1 MIGQTISHY
10 LVLEK
15 LGGGGMGIVYKA
27 EDTRLQRFVALKFL
41 PDDVAHDRQSLER
54 FRREARAASALSH
67 PNICTIFEIDEVD
80 GRAFI
85 AMELL
90 EGRTLRSMIA
100 GKPLELETLLDL
112 GIQIANALDAAHAK
126 GIVHRDIKTANIF
139 VTQSGHAKILDF
151 GLAKVVPVKSF
162 DADWKQATM
171 SMEEHLTSPGAA
183 VGTIAYMS
191 PEQVRGKEL
200 DARSDLFSFGSVLYE
215 MCTGTLPFIG
225 DTSGVVF
232 DGILNRTPTEPVRL
246 NPAVPQKLEEII
258 SKALEKDR
266 ETRCQTAAELR
277 ADLKRLK
284 RDTESGRTG
293 SQQLS
298 VPPVIP
304 PTPHAFRRK
313 WPLVLGGIVALA
325 LAAGAGAWFALREAA
340 TPRTASQ
347 LPNTYRLT
355 TNPTDNPISGSA
367 ISPDG
372 KYLAYSDHTG
382 TYLRLLSTGEIHTLL
397 PQITSAEH
405 FSWFPD
411 STELLASWETTNHR
425 FGLWAFSILG
435 GTPRQLTE
443 EGFAASVSPDGSK
456 IVFLKSAHFG
466 ENGGEIW
473 VMDANGANQRK
484 VISISPQQEVFH
496 SPGWSPDGRRIVYGV
511 YQPFVSEGSINSCAL
526 DGSDVK
532 VLLSDPN
539 VRYGLK
545 WLADGRLLFARGE
558 PTPSEINPNFATSN
572 PNNTNNTNLWFVHVE
587 NGAVRGTPTRV
598 TNGYGFVDQPSV
610 TSDGKHLVFS
620 RAKPEADVYV
630 AEFFSGKL
638 QISTPRRLTLDDA
651 DDYPFDWTA
660 DSKAVLFTSNRT
672 GISNVFRQRIDQVS
686 AEMVV
691 SGSGEKSVSRLNPD
705 GTQVLYLVQS
715 HPGNL
720 AAMVRMMRAPING
733 GPPQQ
738 VLELPYLTNYQCSRA
753 PATVCMLAQ
762 TKPNQFLLL
771 RFDPETGSTQPFAN
785 FEASPVWN
793 WSLSSDGKLFA
804 AVKYSTGRSTVQLL
818 PISGGPRREIIVKE
832 WNAISSIDWAADSR
846 GLFISSN
853 PTGHL
858 PTLFYLD
865 LTGNAHPLWSMK
877 RLFWESWAI
886 PSRDGKHL
894 AISAPTVESNV
905 WNVDN
910 F

>member
-10 LVLEK
+10 RVLEK
-15 LGGGGMGIVYKA
+15 LGGGGMGVVYKA
-27 EDTRLQRFVALKFL
+27 EDTRLHRFVALKFL
-41 PDDVAHDRQSLER
+41 PEEVAHDALSLER

-67 PNICTIFEIDEVD
+67 PNICTIFEIDEVE

-90 EGRTLRSMIA
+90 EGRTLKSMIA
-100 GKPLELETLLDL
+100 GKPLELETVLDL
-112 GIQIANALDAAHAK
+112 GIQIANALESAHAK

-151 GLAKVVPVKSF
+151 GLAKVVSVINLN
-162 DADWKQATM
+162 ADSKQATM

-183 VGTIAYMS
+183 VGTVAYMS

-200 DARSDLFSFGSVLYE
+200 DARTDLFSFGAVLYE
-215 MCTGTLPFIG
+215 MCTGAIPFLG
-225 DTSGVVF
+225 DTSGVIF
-232 DGILNRTPTEPVRL
+232 DGILNRSPTEPVRL
-246 NPAVPQKLEEII
+246 NPAVPRKLEEII

-284 RDTESGRTG
+284 RDIESGRTG
-293 SQQLS
+293 TQQLS
-298 VPPVIP
+298 APPAIP
-304 PTPHAFRRK
+304 STPHGFRRK
-313 WPLVLGGIVALA
+313 WLLGVGGMITLA
-325 LAAGAGAWFALREAA
+325 LAVGAGAWLALREAA
-340 TPRTASQ
+340 TPSTAPQ

-372 KYLAYSDHTG
+372 KYLAYSDNTG

-411 STELLASWETTNHR
+411 STELLASWETTNHQL
-425 FGLWAFSILG
+425 GLWAFSILG
-435 GTPRQLTE
+435 GTPRQLSE

-473 VMDANGANQRK
+473 VMDANGGNQRK
-484 VISISPQQEVFH
+484 VIGVSAQQEVFH
-496 SPGWSPDGRRIVYGV
+496 SPSWSPDGRRIVYGV
-511 YQPFVSEGSINSCAL
+511 YQPFVSKGSINTCAL

-532 VLLSDPN
+532 VLFSDPN
-539 VRYGLK
+539 LRYGLR

-558 PTPSEINPNFATSN
+558 PSPSEINPNFATSN
-572 PNNTNNTNLWFVHVE
+572 PNDTSNTNLWFVHVE
-587 NGAVRGTPTRV
+587 NGAVRGTPTRI

-610 TSDGKHLVFS
+610 TSDGKHLVVS

-630 AEFFSGKL
+630 AEFSSAKL

-660 DSKAVLFTSNRT
+660 DSKAILFTSNRT
-672 GISNVFRQRIDQVS
+672 GTSNIFSQRIDQVS
-686 AEMVV
+686 AETVV
-691 SGSGEKSVSRLNPD
+691 SGPGEKSVSRLSPD
-705 GTQVLYLVQS
+705 GTEVLYLIQS
-715 HPGNL
+715 HPGDL
-720 AAMVRMMRAPING
+720 AAIVRMMRAPING

-738 VLELPYLTNYQCSRA
+738 VLELPYLTNFQCSRS
-753 PATVCMLAQ
+753 PATICLVAQ
-762 TKPNQFLLL
+762 TEPDQFLVL
-771 RFDPETGSTQPFAN
+771 RFDPKTGSTQPFAK

-793 WSLSSDGKLFA
+793 WSLSPDGKLFA
-804 AVKYSTGRSTVQLL
+804 AVKYSTGQSTVELV
-818 PISGGPRREIIVKE
+818 PTSGGPRREINVKE
-832 WNAISSIDWAADSR
+832 WGAISSIDWAADSH
-846 GLFISSN
+846 GFFISSN

-858 PTLFYLD
+858 PSLLYLD
-865 LTGNAHPLWSMK
+865 LAGSAHPLW
-877 RLFWESWAI
+877 R
-886 PSRDGKHL
+886 
-894 AISAPTVESNV
+894 
-905 WNVDN
+905 
-910 F
+910 

>member
-10 LVLEK
+10 RVLEK
-15 LGGGGMGIVYKA
+15 LGGGGMGVIYKA
-27 EDTRLQRFVALKFL
+27 EDTRLHRFVALKFL
-41 PDDVAHDRQSLER
+41 PDDVAHDPQSLER

-90 EGRTLRSMIA
+90 EGRTLKSMIA

-112 GIQIANALDAAHAK
+112 GIQIANALDAAHAR
-126 GIVHRDIKTANIF
+126 GIVHRDIKAANIF
-139 VTQSGHAKILDF
+139 VTQGGHAKVLDF
-151 GLAKVVPVKSF
+151 GLAMVVPVKNF
-162 DADWKQATM
+162 DADSKQATVT
-171 SMEEHLTSPGAA
+171 MEGHLTSPGAA

-200 DARSDLFSFGSVLYE
+200 DARTDLFSFGAVLYE
-215 MCTGTLPFIG
+215 MCTGMLPFVG
-225 DTSGVVF
+225 DTSGVIF
-232 DGILNRTPTEPVRL
+232 DGILNRTPVEPVRL
-246 NPAVPQKLEEII
+246 NPAVPRKLEEII

-284 RDTESGRTG
+284 RDIESGHTG
-293 SQQLS
+293 TQHLS
-298 VPPVIP
+298 APPLIP
-304 PTPHAFRRK
+304 STPHAFRRK
-313 WPLVLGGIVALA
+313 WRLVLGGIIALA
-325 LAAGAGAWFALREAA
+325 VAAGGGAWFALHEAA
-340 TPRTASQ
+340 PRIAPQ

-355 TNPTDNPISGSA
+355 SNPTDNPISGSA

-372 KYLAYSDHTG
+372 KYLAYSDNTG

-397 PQITSAEH
+397 PKITSAEH

-411 STELLASWETTNHR
+411 STELLASWETPNHQ

-435 GTPRQLTE
+435 GTPRQLSE
-443 EGFAASVSPDGSK
+443 EGWAASVSPDGSK
-456 IVFLKSAHFG
+456 IVFLKSARFG
-466 ENGGEIW
+466 QNGGEIW

-496 SPGWSPDGRRIVYGV
+496 SPGWSPDGHRIVYGV
-511 YQPFVSEGSINSCAL
+511 YHPFVDEGSINSCAS

-532 VLLSDPN
+532 VLLSDPSL
-539 VRYGLK
+539 RYGLK
-545 WLADGRLLFARGE
+545 WLADGRLLFTRLE
-558 PTPSEINPNFATSN
+558 PTSSEINPNFATSN

-587 NGAVRGTPTRV
+587 NSVVRMTPTRV

-672 GISNVFRQRIDQVS
+672 GTSNIFIQRIDQVA

-691 SGSGEKSVSRLNPD
+691 SGSGEKSVSRSNPD
-705 GTQVLYLVQS
+705 GTQVLYLALS
-715 HPGNL
+715 HPGDL

-733 GPPQQ
+733 GPPQR

-753 PATVCMLAQ
+753 PATVCLLAQ
-762 TKPNQFLLL
+762 TKPDQFVVL
-771 RFDPETGSTQPFAN
+771 RFDPERGSTQPFAK

-793 WSLSSDGKLFA
+793 WSLSPDGKLFA
-804 AVKYSTGRSTVQLL
+804 AVKYSTGQSMVQLL
-818 PISGGPRREIIVKE
+818 PISGGPHREIIVKQ
-832 WNAISSIDWAADSR
+832 WTAISSIDWAADSR

-858 PTLFYLD
+858 PTLLYLD
-865 LTGNAHPLWSMK
+865 LDGNAHPLWSMK
-877 RLFWESWAI
+877 KLFWESWAI

-905 WNVDN
+905 WKVDN